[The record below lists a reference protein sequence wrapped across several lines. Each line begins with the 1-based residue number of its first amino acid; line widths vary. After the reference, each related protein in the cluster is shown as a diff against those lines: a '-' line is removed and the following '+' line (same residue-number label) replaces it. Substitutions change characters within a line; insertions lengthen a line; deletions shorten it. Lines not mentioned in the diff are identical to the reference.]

1 VSEERLVYWLGT
13 EVRRETRLPYRDSAY
28 ATPLPAEIAEVV
40 RQMKMTGSEVGKLVG
55 CSPQRVREWIGGKRE
70 MPYSV
75 WRLLLIT
82 AGLALEGTA
91 G

>member
-1 VSEERLVYWLGT
+1 M
-13 EVRRETRLPYRDSAY
+13 RRETRLPYRDPEY
-28 ATPLPAEIAEVV
+28 AAPLPAEIAEVV
-40 RQMKMTGSEVGKLVG
+40 RRTRMSGSEVGKLVG

-82 AGLALEGTA
+82 AGLALEGTIE
-91 G
+91 